1 MKLKLISEVV
11 HMNSD
16 QFFGHLGKIKSAA
29 MPDRTRR
36 YEKKEVKYTNPSPDP
51 KKSCQSCENFSKGAC
66 KYVEGDIAPTA
77 VCKFYQLNPQQQP
90 KQPQQP

>member
-1 MKLKLISEVV
+1 
-11 HMNSD
+11 
-16 QFFGHLGKIKSAA
+16 

-66 KYVEGDIAPTA
+66 KYVEGDVAPTA
-77 VCKFYQLNPQQQP
+77 VCNFSN
-90 KQPQQP
+90 